1 MDTDGVYFT
10 PPRGAAP
17 EELESK
23 IQQALPPG
31 IEIELDALFPA
42 MYSYK
47 AKNYALLTS
56 DGEIKLTGAALKSRG
71 MERYFRQVV
80 KEILRLRLTGKESE
94 LPAFRDRCRE
104 KLSSHQ
110 VPLADLCKNETLND
124 TPANYKKKLDSGTGR
139 RSAVYE
145 LLIKAA
151 LPGRVGD
158 KVEYY
163 ITGTKAKVAVVDNSK
178 LLSANEGERDENT
191 ALYLAKLDELFATF
205 SE

>member
-1 MDTDGVYFT
+1 
-10 PPRGAAP
+10 
-17 EELESK
+17 
-23 IQQALPPG
+23 
-31 IEIELDALFPA
+31 

-47 AKNYALLTS
+47 AKNYALLTAE
-56 DGEIKLTGAALKSRG
+56 GEIKLTGAALKSRG
-71 MERYFRQVV
+71 MERYFRKTV
-80 KEILRLRLTGKESE
+80 KELLRLRLTGKESE
-94 LPAFRDRCRE
+94 IPQFHDRCRDE
-104 KLSSHQ
+104 LSSHQ

-124 TPANYKKKLDSGTGR
+124 TPANYKKKLEAGSGR

-145 LLIKAA
+145 LLLKAE

-178 LLSANEGERDENT
+178 LLSENQGERDENT